1 MTKKQFENQ
10 LKQQAY
16 AAVPDKLSDLMK
28 TIAAENDRG
37 VSLSGNGDEPHL
49 VPVVPAHSSQNV
61 GRWLALAAC
70 FAVVLCAVLVAATR
84 GGDTQLTRG
93 TGDPATT
100 TTTALGVVPSASGS
114 GETGG
119 SQRGSTATVSAAS
132 QASSS
137 ASDGTNVTG
146 TKNAATA
153 TGSLSGGTTVTGAVL
168 GDTTKK
174 GTTTFEKSGK
184 KTGFWNDF
192 SVDTTKGGNTTK
204 LVPGGATT
212 EKTVAPSTK
221 PTTKRTT
228 APTEAPT
235 CSHDVAYTPPVLI
248 NGRQNPNAKYCVEW
262 LAYEPGQAEPS
273 AHKEGPGDLPS
284 KRGIEDDFTFTTT
297 YGVAAGSEEDSLYAI
312 VTEVKFADGWRFV
325 YFSECVGS
333 TVRYSTKCQY
343 TNAGVCIYEEK
354 YDPKTETL
362 AIVERDRAGK
372 VVYETSIKIPIGSPV
387 FQRM

>member
-93 TGDPATT
+93 KGDPATT
-100 TTTALGVVPSASGS
+100 TTTVLGVVPSASGS

-119 SQRGSTATVSAAS
+119 SQRGSTATVSATS
-132 QASSS
+132 QASGSATLS
-137 ASDGTNVTG
+137 QTTATTQIAAASDTQNHIAKGGTA
-146 TKNAATA
+146 KENAPTVSPQ
-153 TGSLSGGTTVTGAVL
+153 TGS
-168 GDTTKK
+168 KW
-174 GTTTFEKSGK
+174 
-184 KTGFWNDF
+184 WNDCC
-192 SVDTTKGGNTTK
+192 VTTTKGSHTTK
-204 LVPGGATT
+204 LVPGDATT
-212 EKTVAPSTK
+212 EKTVAPSAK

-235 CSHDVAYTPPVLI
+235 CSHDVVYTPPVLI

-262 LAYEPGQAEPS
+262 LAYEPGQTEPS

-312 VTEVKFADGWRFV
+312 ITQVKFADGWRFV

-343 TNAGVCIYEEK
+343 TNAGVCVYEEK

-362 AIVERDRAGK
+362 DIVERNRAGK